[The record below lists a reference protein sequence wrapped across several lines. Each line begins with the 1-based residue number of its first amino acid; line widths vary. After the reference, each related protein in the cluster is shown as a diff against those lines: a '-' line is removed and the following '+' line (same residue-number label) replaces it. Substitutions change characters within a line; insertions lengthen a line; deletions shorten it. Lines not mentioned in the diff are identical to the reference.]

1 MRRIEFFFDYISPY
15 AYLAWEDAQRI
26 AREHDVV
33 IVAKPILFAALLA
46 HNKTLGPAEI
56 PSKRE
61 YLFVDVLRKAESLG
75 VDIEAPAS
83 HPFNPLLALRATCA
97 AEESARNE
105 VVSRIYGAIWCD
117 KVEMSARDALDA
129 CGLGRLAGLV
139 SKPEVKGR
147 LRANTDEAIQRGI
160 FGVPTLSLDGEL
172 FWGVDSLPFLEA
184 RLGGAQRPSEDK
196 LRPWLALEASATR
209 PR

>member
-1 MRRIEFFFDYISPY
+1 MRQIEFYFDYISPY
-15 AYLAWEDAQRI
+15 AYLAWEDTQRI

-33 IVAKPILFAALLA
+33 IIAKPILFAALLA

-61 YLFVDVLRKAESLG
+61 YLFIDVLRKAGRLG
-75 VDIEAPAS
+75 VEIEAPAS

-97 AEESARNE
+97 AEESERNE
-105 VVSRIYGAIWCD
+105 VVSSIYGAIWRESAD
-117 KVEMSARDALDA
+117 MAARDALDA
-129 CGLGRLAGLV
+129 RSLGHLAERA
-139 SKPEVKGR
+139 SESEVKAR
-147 LRANTDEAIQRGI
+147 LRANTDEAIRNGV

-184 RLGGAQRPSEDK
+184 RLRGAARPSEDK
-196 LRPWLALEASATR
+196 LRPWLGLEASATR